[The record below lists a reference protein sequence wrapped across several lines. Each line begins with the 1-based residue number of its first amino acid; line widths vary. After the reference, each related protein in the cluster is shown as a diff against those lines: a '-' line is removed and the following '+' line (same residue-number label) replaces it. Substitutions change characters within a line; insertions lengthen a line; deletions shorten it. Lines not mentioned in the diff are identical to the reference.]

1 MSSGA
6 AFLRFPTTRPRR
18 PPMRHY
24 PAISSSIWSSVSD
37 PYPWRTLG
45 APGAKTKIL
54 STNKKGPGCKHR
66 SRSHGEG
73 VEKCFCLT
81 SSLIGSAKWL
91 HTPKSVKPQIVCET
105 KKAFQRSSK
114 RHPTVKYAH
123 DPGQNLGYVAAPSAR
138 WPRLVQ
144 CRRYQFLQCNLRLLQ
159 FCEWQN
165 PS

>member
-1 MSSGA
+1 MGELLRDGLQFLTTISRSRTCGWRIVVSPMISWDFPSCYDSADARSGRSFHPLHRDLGPLA
-6 AFLRFPTTRPRR
+6 RTWRR
-18 PPMRHY
+18 PLHRCGVASPQA
-24 PAISSSIWSSVSD
+24 PTPD
-37 PYPWRTLG
+37 PESLS
-45 APGAKTKIL
+45 APIA
-54 STNKKGPGCKHR
+54 
-66 SRSHGEG
+66 E
-73 VEKCFCLT
+73 
-81 SSLIGSAKWL
+81 
-91 HTPKSVKPQIVCET
+91 IVCKT